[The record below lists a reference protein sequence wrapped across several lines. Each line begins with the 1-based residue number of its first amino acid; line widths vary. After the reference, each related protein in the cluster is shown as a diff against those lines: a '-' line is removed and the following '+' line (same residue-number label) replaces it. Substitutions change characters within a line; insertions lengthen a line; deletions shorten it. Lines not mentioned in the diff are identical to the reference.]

1 MVNNE
6 APDLALGLLI
16 HINIHGGLA
25 HCTVMSGPVGTSSYL
40 VPNTGSAARDYCMLE
55 RNLLSHLKLALLLS
69 VLSASILLRARL
81 VPAEEMEKEDGG
93 LPLASVE
100 FAAAL
105 LCIVAGGWEYY
116 HGYWDLRTSRAFLVG
131 PK

>member
-1 MVNNE
+1 M
-6 APDLALGLLI
+6 PDPTS
-16 HINIHGGLA
+16 N
-25 HCTVMSGPVGTSSYL
+25 SSQPRSSYL
-40 VPNTGSAARDYCMLE
+40 IPNTGSAARDYCMLE

-81 VPAEEMEKEDGG
+81 VPVEDAGKENGG
-93 LPLASVE
+93 IPLASVE

-105 LCIVAGGWEYY
+105 VCVAAGSWEYY
-116 HGYWDLRTSRAFLVG
+116 QGYWDLKTMRPFLAA